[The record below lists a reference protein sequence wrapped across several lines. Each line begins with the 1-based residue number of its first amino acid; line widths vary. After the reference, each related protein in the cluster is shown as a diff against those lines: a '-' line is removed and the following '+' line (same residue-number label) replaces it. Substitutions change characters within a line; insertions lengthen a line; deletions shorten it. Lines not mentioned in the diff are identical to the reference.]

1 MDISPVEQI
10 KQKLDIIEVIG
21 EYIRLSK
28 AGRNYKARC
37 PFHSERTP
45 SFMISQER
53 QIWHCFG
60 CGLGGDIFAFV
71 KQIEGVEFPDALRI
85 LARKAGVMLKR
96 QDPQVQ
102 SQKKRLY
109 DVCELAT
116 KFYEV
121 QLEKSIS
128 GKKAQKYLL
137 ERGLK
142 PQTIR
147 AWRLGWAP
155 DDWRALS
162 DFLKKRGYKEQEI
175 LQSGLV
181 VQKDPSLQQV
191 QGSGYSSEYH
201 DRFRSRIMFPIFD
214 IQGQAVGFAGRIFG
228 KEDADVG
235 KYINTPQTP
244 LYDKSFILYGLNFAK
259 IELRQKNSCIFVEG
273 NLDVIMSHQ
282 AGTKNTVASSGTA
295 LTDEHLKIIKRY
307 TDNLIFAFDTDLA
320 GVAATQ
326 RSIDMALK
334 QDFIVKI
341 AILGEKDPAD
351 LIKKSPAQWLQA
363 IEQAQSVM
371 DFYFASTFAKFNSQT
386 LEGKREIK
394 KVILP
399 VVKSIASKTE
409 QSEWIK
415 GLARRLRV
423 DEKDLVMDLQKI
435 KITQLADWQTKTN
448 IAASTEKNI
457 SRQDGLEERF
467 LGLCLNNPQHFSNVS
482 GIAQQDFQNEKLGQI
497 FCELKKLIEQSEI
510 KDPFKYL
517 QKSLSA
523 ELKMQVEYLSLKIQ
537 QQPSEE
543 TETFSEM
550 ESCVRE
556 LKMIKVR
563 QELTSLSYEIEQAQ
577 GQGSKLQLK
586 QLLEKFSQLS
596 SELIQISK
604 KIK

>member
-21 EYIRLSK
+21 EYIRLAK

-45 SFMISQER
+45 SFVVSQER

-60 CGLGGDIFAFV
+60 CGVGGDIFAFV

-85 LARKAGVMLKR
+85 LARKAGVVLKR

-121 QLEKSIS
+121 QLEKSTS
-128 GKKAQKYLL
+128 GKKVQKYLL
-137 ERGLK
+137 ERGLQL
-142 PQTIR
+142 QTIKT
-147 AWRLGWAP
+147 WRLGWAP

-181 VQKDPSLQQV
+181 VQKDPST
-191 QGSGYSSEYH
+191 GSGYNKEYH

-214 IQGQAVGFAGRIFG
+214 IQGQTVGFAGRIFG
-228 KEDADVG
+228 KEDAEVG
-235 KYINTPQTP
+235 KYINTSQTP

-259 IELRQKNSCIFVEG
+259 LELRQKNSCIFVEG
-273 NLDVIMSHQ
+273 NLDVIMSYQ

-295 LTDEHLKIIKRY
+295 LTEEHLKIIKRY
-307 TDNLIFAFDTDLA
+307 TDNLIFAFDADLA
-320 GVAATQ
+320 GVTATG

-341 AILGEKDPAD
+341 AMLGEKDPAD
-351 LIKKSPAQWLQA
+351 LIKKNPAQWLQA
-363 IEQAQSVM
+363 ITQAQSIM

-399 VVKSIASKTE
+399 VVKSIASRTE

-423 DEKDLVMDLQKI
+423 DEKDLVIDLQKI
-435 KITQLADWQTKTN
+435 KVTQLADWSIKAN
-448 IAASTEKNI
+448 ISDSTIKNM

-467 LGLCLNNPQHFSNVS
+467 LGLCLNNPQYFSNVS
-482 GIAQQDFQNEKLGQI
+482 GIAQQDFQNEKFGQI
-497 FCELKKLIEQSEI
+497 FCELKKLIEQSET
-510 KDPFKYL
+510 KDPLGHL
-517 QKSLSA
+517 QKSLST
-523 ELKMQVEYLSLKIQ
+523 ELKMNVEYLSLKIQ

-543 TETFSEM
+543 IETLCEM
-550 ESCVRE
+550 ETCVRE

-563 QELTSLSYEIEQAQ
+563 QKLTSLSYEIEQAQ
-577 GQGSKLQLK
+577 KQSSKIQLK

>member
-21 EYIRLSK
+21 EYIRLAK

-45 SFMISQER
+45 SFTVSQER

-85 LARKAGVMLKR
+85 LARKAGVVLKR

-109 DVCELAT
+109 DVCELAA
-116 KFYEV
+116 KFYSV

-128 GKKAQKYLL
+128 GKPAQKYLL
-137 ERGLK
+137 ERGLQ

-147 AWRLGWAP
+147 TWRLGWAP
-155 DDWRALS
+155 DDWQALS

-181 VQKDPSLQQV
+181 VQKDPST
-191 QGSGYSSEYH
+191 GSGYSSEYH

-214 IQGQAVGFAGRIFG
+214 TQGQVVGFAGRIFG

-259 IELRQKNSCIFVEG
+259 LELRQKNSCIFVEG

-282 AGTKNTVASSGTA
+282 AGTINTVASSGTA
-295 LTDEHLKIIKRY
+295 LTEEHLKIIKRY
-307 TDNLIFAFDTDLA
+307 TDNLIFAFDTDTA

-351 LIKKSPAQWLQA
+351 LIKKGPAQWLQA
-363 IEQAQSVM
+363 IERAQSVM

-386 LEGKREIK
+386 LEGRREIK
-394 KVILP
+394 KVMLP
-399 VVKSIASKTE
+399 AMKSIASKTE

-415 GLARRLRV
+415 ELARRLRA
-423 DEKDLVMDLQKI
+423 DEKDLVIDLQKI
-435 KITQLADWQTKTN
+435 KTAQVTDWHTKENVADSVDRAK
-448 IAASTEKNI
+448 
-457 SRQDGLEERF
+457 SRQEGLEERF
-467 LGLCLNNPQHFSNVS
+467 LGLCLNNPQHFSNVA
-482 GIAQQDFQNEKLGQI
+482 GIAQQDFKNEKLGQI
-497 FCELKKLIEQSEI
+497 FYELKKLIEQSET
-510 KDPFKYL
+510 KDPFGHL
-517 QKSLSA
+517 QKSLST
-523 ELKMQVEYLSLKIQ
+523 ELKMQAEYLSLKIQ

-550 ESCVRE
+550 ENCVKE
-556 LKMIKVR
+556 LKLIKIR
-563 QELTSLSYEIEQAQ
+563 QKLTALSYEIEQTQ
-577 GQGSKLQLK
+577 KKGTKIQLK

-604 KIK
+604 KDK

>member
-1 MDISPVEQI
+1 
-10 KQKLDIIEVIG
+10 
-21 EYIRLSK
+21 
-28 AGRNYKARC
+28 
-37 PFHSERTP
+37 
-45 SFMISQER
+45 
-53 QIWHCFG
+53 
-60 CGLGGDIFAFV
+60 
-71 KQIEGVEFPDALRI
+71 VEFPDALRI
-85 LARKAGVMLKR
+85 LARKAGVVLKR

-116 KFYEV
+116 KFYAV
-121 QLEKSIS
+121 QLEKSTS

-137 ERGLK
+137 ERGLQ

-147 AWRLGWAP
+147 TWRLGWAP
-155 DDWRALS
+155 DDWQALS

-191 QGSGYSSEYH
+191 QGKLGSEYSSEYH

-214 IQGQAVGFAGRIFG
+214 IQGQVVGFAGRIFG

-295 LTDEHLKIIKRY
+295 LTEEHLKIIKRY
-307 TDNLIFAFDTDLA
+307 TDNLIFAFDSDRA
-320 GVAATQ
+320 GVTATR

-351 LIKKSPAQWLQA
+351 LIKKGPAQWLQA
-363 IEQAQSVM
+363 IERAQSVM

-386 LEGKREIK
+386 LEGRREIK
-394 KVILP
+394 KVMLP
-399 VVKSIASKTE
+399 AMKSIASKTE

-415 GLARRLRV
+415 ELARRLRA
-423 DEKDLVMDLQKI
+423 DEKDLVIDLQKI
-435 KITQLADWQTKTN
+435 KTAQVTDWHTKENVADSVDRAK
-448 IAASTEKNI
+448 
-457 SRQDGLEERF
+457 SRQEGLEERF
-467 LGLCLNNPQHFSNVS
+467 LGLCLNNPQHFSNVA
-482 GIAQQDFQNEKLGQI
+482 GIAQQDFKNEKLGQI
-497 FCELKKLIEQSEI
+497 FYELKKLIEQSEI
-510 KDPFKYL
+510 KDPFGHL
-517 QKSLSA
+517 QKSLST
-523 ELKMQVEYLSLKIQ
+523 ELKMQAEYLSLKIQ

-556 LKMIKVR
+556 LNMIKVR
-563 QELTSLSYEIEQAQ
+563 QKLTALSYEIEQAQ
-577 GQGSKLQLK
+577 RQGSKTQLK
-586 QLLEKFSQLS
+586 QLLEKFSELS

>member
-1 MDISPVEQI
+1 MDISPVELI

-21 EYIRLSK
+21 EYIRLAK

-37 PFHSERTP
+37 PFHSERSP
-45 SFMISQER
+45 SFMVSQER

-85 LARKAGVMLKR
+85 LARKAGVVLKR

-109 DVCELAT
+109 DVCELAA
-116 KFYEV
+116 KFYSV

-128 GKKAQKYLL
+128 GKPAQKYLL
-137 ERGLK
+137 ERGLQ

-147 AWRLGWAP
+147 TWRLGWAP
-155 DDWRALS
+155 DDWQALS

-181 VQKDPSLQQV
+181 VQKDPST
-191 QGSGYSSEYH
+191 GSGYSSEYH

-214 IQGQAVGFAGRIFG
+214 TQGQVVGFAGRIFG

-259 IELRQKNSCIFVEG
+259 LELRQKNSCIFVEG

-282 AGTKNTVASSGTA
+282 AGTINTVASSGTA
-295 LTDEHLKIIKRY
+295 LTEEHLKIIKRY
-307 TDNLIFAFDTDLA
+307 TDNLIFAFDTDTA

-351 LIKKSPAQWLQA
+351 LIKKGPAQWLQA
-363 IEQAQSVM
+363 IEQAQSIM

-386 LEGKREIK
+386 LEGRREIK
-394 KVILP
+394 KVLLP
-399 VVKSIASKTE
+399 VMKSIASKTE

-415 GLARRLRV
+415 ELARRLRA
-423 DEKDLVMDLQKI
+423 DEKDLVIDLQKI
-435 KITQLADWQTKTN
+435 KTAQVTDWHTKGNVADSVD
-448 IAASTEKNI
+448 IAK
-457 SRQDGLEERF
+457 SRQEGLEERF
-467 LGLCLNNPQHFSNVS
+467 LGLCLNNPQHFSDVA
-482 GIAQQDFQNEKLGQI
+482 GIAQQDFKNEKLGQI
-497 FCELKKLIEQSEI
+497 FYELKKLIEQSET
-510 KDPFKYL
+510 KDPFGHL
-517 QKSLSA
+517 QKSLST
-523 ELKMQVEYLSLKIQ
+523 ELKMQAEYLSLKIQ

-550 ESCVRE
+550 ENCVKE
-556 LKMIKVR
+556 LKLIKIR
-563 QELTSLSYEIEQAQ
+563 QKLTALSYEIEQTQ
-577 GQGSKLQLK
+577 KKGTKIQLK

-604 KIK
+604 KDK